1 LAPFSFYTPH
11 GAFFMAKKKQ
21 KKEKDI
27 FKFLEKQFEEMEQE
41 RLEKKQWANPGPS
54 NIGGK
59 KRYWTNGG

>member
-1 LAPFSFYTPH
+1 
-11 GAFFMAKKKQ
+11 MAKKKQ